1 MFVQAKIKGRTIHDV
16 YRVPRSAIRG
26 KDRLLVVDQENRLRL
41 RQVKVLRGLPEDVL
55 LKSGL
60 EQGDR
65 VCLSLVDVPVD
76 GMKVRVRDVES
87 DE

>member
-1 MFVQAKIKGRTIHDV
+1 
-16 YRVPRSAIRG
+16 
-26 KDRLLVVDQENRLRL
+26 L